1 MYKFLGFYPTTP
13 TTRFIQKQIP
23 EKATQIRVK
32 QSLLSE
38 FGDIY

>member
-1 MYKFLGFYPTTP
+1 MYKFLGFYP